1 MNGESERKMAAI
13 CKDVVENIIGYIEAE
28 LDYKTLEEL
37 EIHLYECP
45 ECQAFVR
52 TYRKMLEVAG
62 KLRERNFVA
71 PEVRKRLKELLKSKL
86 DGK

>member
-1 MNGESERKMAAI
+1 MAI

-28 LDYKTLEEL
+28 LDYKTLEAL

-52 TYRKMLEVAG
+52 TYRKMLELTG
-62 KLRERNFVA
+62 KLKEKSFVT
-71 PEVRKRLKELLKSKL
+71 PEIRKRLKELLRAQLAQMKKPS
-86 DGK
+86 

>member
-1 MNGESERKMAAI
+1 MAI

-37 EIHLYECP
+37 EAHLYECP

-52 TYRKMLEVAG
+52 TYRKMLELAG
-62 KLRERNFVA
+62 KLREKSFVA
-71 PEVRKRLKELLKSKL
+71 PEVRTRLQELLKSQL
-86 DGK
+86 DRN